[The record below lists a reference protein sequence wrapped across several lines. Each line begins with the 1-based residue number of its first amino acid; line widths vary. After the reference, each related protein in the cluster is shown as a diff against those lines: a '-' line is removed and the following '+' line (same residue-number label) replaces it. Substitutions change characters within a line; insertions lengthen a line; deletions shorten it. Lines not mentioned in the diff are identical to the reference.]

1 MMTPGDFA
9 SLQEGR
15 EGLSTEDY
23 IAWRLPYVP
32 VYIILHFHSSYICVR
47 ILDLYGRLASL
58 SVLYTLIRGI
68 FLYFFRTKG

>member
-32 VYIILHFHSSYICVR
+32 VYIILLFRSSYICVR